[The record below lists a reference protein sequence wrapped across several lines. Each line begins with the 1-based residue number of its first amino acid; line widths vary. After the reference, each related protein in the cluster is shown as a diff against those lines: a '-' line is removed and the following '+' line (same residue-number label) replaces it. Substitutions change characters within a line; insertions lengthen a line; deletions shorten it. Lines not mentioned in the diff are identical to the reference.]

1 MAVTETPWNCPSC
14 EAEVSSRY
22 CPRCGEEALRPR
34 DLSLRSLFGKLFHA
48 VTSIDGKLLRTA
60 WNLVR
65 SPGELTLA
73 WMSGR
78 RKPFIA
84 PFQLFLIANV
94 LFFAVQSMTSTNIF
108 GTTLDDHLHRQDWRE
123 LAGTMVDRHLAQEHT
138 TLEAYAPV
146 FDRAA
151 VVNAKTLVVV
161 MVLPF
166 AGLLY
171 AVLLGGRRPIVA
183 HAVFALH
190 LYAFLLLLFCIELS
204 ITELVVL
211 AGGPGLD
218 APVTDNLWSIFAVAA
233 CAAWILAA
241 LRRVFGSSGA
251 PWVARGLLLA
261 LAAGALVPG
270 YRFFVFLVTL
280 YTT

>member
-1 MAVTETPWNCPSC
+1 MAAIESPWTCPTC
-14 EAEVSSRY
+14 RVEMSSPY
-22 CPRCGEEALRPR
+22 CPRCGEEPLRPP
-34 DLSLRSLFGKLFHA
+34 DLSLRSLLAKLFHA
-48 VTSIDGKLLRTA
+48 ATSIDGKVVRTA
-60 WNLVR
+60 WKLIR
-65 SPGELTLA
+65 EPGELALA
-73 WMSGR
+73 WLTGR
-78 RKPFIA
+78 RKPYIA

-108 GTTLDDHLHRQDWRE
+108 GTSLDSPLHIQDWKE
-123 LAGTMVDRHLAQEHT
+123 LAGELVDRHLAQEHA
-138 TLEAYAPV
+138 TLESYAPE

-151 VVNAKTLVVV
+151 VVNAKSLVIV

-183 HAVFALH
+183 HFVFALH
-190 LYAFLLLLFCIELS
+190 LYAFLLLLFCGELA
-204 ITELVVL
+204 ITEMVVL

-218 APVTDNLWSIFAVAA
+218 APVMDDLWSIFALAA

-241 LRRVFGSSGA
+241 LRRVFGASGPA
-251 PWVARGLLLA
+251 WVARGLFLA
-261 LAAGALVPG
+261 IAAGALVPG

-280 YTT
+280 NTT